1 MVSFSSFG
9 HWKSHFFASEIII
22 SGRFCVQKMGN
33 WEKDNYKTIPL
44 LMKRT
49 MIELTKGRTSKL
61 SNISGLAH
69 YVAIKIYVMSII
81 FVKMSPPTIKA
92 GVCEQCRAVSVISR
106 KEQHATKIII

>member
-1 MVSFSSFG
+1 
-9 HWKSHFFASEIII
+9 
-22 SGRFCVQKMGN
+22 MGK

-69 YVAIKIYVMSII
+69 YVAIKVYVMSII

-92 GVCEQCRAVSVISR
+92 GVCEQCSAVSVISR
-106 KEQHATKIII
+106 KEQHATKIIIQLLSSLTKVYLETLPQKSLAKIYVS